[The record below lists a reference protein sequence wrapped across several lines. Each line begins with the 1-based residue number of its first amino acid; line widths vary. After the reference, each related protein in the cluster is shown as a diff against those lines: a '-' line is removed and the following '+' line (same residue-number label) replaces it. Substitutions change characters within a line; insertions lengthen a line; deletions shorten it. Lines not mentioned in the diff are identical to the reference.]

1 MRVTMLK
8 VVTLAAVIAVV
19 APACATRG
27 FVRTETAVVDA
38 KIDTVAATVEETQER
53 TLQNGERIGEVDQ
66 RAMEAGQAAQMS
78 QAAADGAAM
87 AADAVGTR
95 VDDIE
100 AMAGRLI
107 FEVTLSEDQGNF
119 ASGRNDL
126 PDAARARIDQ
136 LIGQLSADGQNEFIE
151 IEGHT
156 DSTGGE
162 NYNLELGME
171 RAEAVKRYLYE
182 QHNVPLHKMNT
193 FSYGEARP
201 AAPNDTPQGR
211 AQNRRVVIRVR
222 T

>member
-8 VVTLAAVIAVV
+8 LVTLAALIALV

-38 KIDTVAATVEETQER
+38 KIDTVAGAVEEVQER
-53 TLQNGERIGEVDQ
+53 ALQNGERIGEVDQ
-66 RAMEAGQAAQMS
+66 RAMAAGQAAQMS
-78 QAAADGAAM
+78 QAAADGAAAA
-87 AADAVGTR
+87 AADVDVR
-95 VDDIE
+95 VDE
-100 AMAGRLI
+100 MAAMAGRLI

-119 ASGRNDL
+119 ASGQDGL

-136 LIGQLSADGQNEFIE
+136 LIGQLAADGQNEFIE

-156 DSTGGE
+156 DSIGGA
-162 NYNLELGME
+162 NFNLRLGMS
-171 RAEAVKRYLYE
+171 RAEAVQRYLYE
-182 QHNVPLHKMNT
+182 QHNVPLHKMSVY
-193 FSYGEARP
+193 SYGEERP
-201 AAPNDTPQGR
+201 AAPNDTAQGR

>member
-66 RAMEAGQAAQMS
+66 RAMEAGQAARMS

-95 VDDIE
+95 VDEIQ

-107 FEVTLSEDQGNF
+107 FEVTLSENQGNF
-119 ASGRNDL
+119 ASGRDDL

-182 QHNVPLHKMNT
+182 QHNVPLHKMNV

-201 AAPNDTPQGR
+201 AAPNDTAAGR

>member
-8 VVTLAAVIAVV
+8 VVTLAALVALV

-38 KIDTVAATVEETQER
+38 KIDSVAGMVEETQER
-53 TLQNGERIGEVDQ
+53 ALQNGERIGEVDQ
-66 RAMEAGQAAQMS
+66 RAMSAGQAAQMS
-78 QAAADGAAM
+78 QAAADGAAL
-87 AADAVGTR
+87 AAEEVGGR
-95 VDDIE
+95 VDAME
-100 AMAGRLI
+100 ARADRLI
-107 FEVTLSEDQGNF
+107 LEVTLSEDQGNF
-119 ASGRNDL
+119 AAGQDVL

-136 LIGQLSADGQNEFIE
+136 LVGQLQADGQAEFIE

-156 DSTGGE
+156 DSTGDP
-162 NYNLELGME
+162 NYNMRLGMR

-182 QHNVPLHKMNT
+182 QHDVPLHKMNV
-193 FSYGEARP
+193 FSYGEERP
-201 AAPNDTPQGR
+201 AASNDTPQGR

>member
-1 MRVTMLK
+1 MRVTMSKL
-8 VVTLAAVIAVV
+8 VTLAALIALV

-38 KIDTVAATVEETQER
+38 KIDTVAGAVEEVQER
-53 TLQNGERIGEVDQ
+53 ALQNGERIGEVDQ
-66 RAMEAGQAAQMS
+66 RAMAAGQAAQMS
-78 QAAADGAAM
+78 QAAADGAAAA
-87 AADAVGTR
+87 AADVGVR

-100 AMAGRLI
+100 ARAGRLI

-119 ASGRNDL
+119 ASGQDGL

-136 LIGQLSADGQNEFIE
+136 LIGQLAADGQNEFIE

-156 DSTGGE
+156 DSTGGA
-162 NYNLELGME
+162 NFNLRLGMS
-171 RAEAVKRYLYE
+171 RAEAVQRYLYE
-182 QHNVPLHKMNT
+182 QHNVPLHKMSVY
-193 FSYGEARP
+193 SYGEERP
-201 AAPNDTPQGR
+201 AAPNDTAQGR

>member
-1 MRVTMLK
+1 MRVKMFK
-8 VVTLAAVIAVV
+8 VVTLAAVVAVV

-27 FVRTETAVVDA
+27 FVRTETAVVDV
-38 KIDTVAATVEETQER
+38 KIDTVAETVEETQER
-53 TLQNGERIGEVDQ
+53 TIQNGERIGEVDQ

-87 AADAVGTR
+87 AAQDVDAR
-95 VDDIE
+95 VDE
-100 AMAGRLI
+100 MAVMAGRLI
-107 FEVTLSEDQGNF
+107 FEVTLSEDEGNF
-119 ASGRNDL
+119 ESGGADL

-136 LIGQLSADGQNEFIE
+136 LIGQLQADAQNEFLE

-156 DSTGGE
+156 DATGGE
-162 NYNLELGME
+162 NNNLELGMQ

-182 QHNVPLHKMNT
+182 QHNVPLHKMNV
-193 FSYGEARP
+193 FSYGEANP
-201 AAPNDTPQGR
+201 VASNDTPEGR

>member
-8 VVTLAAVIAVV
+8 ALALTAVIAAV

-38 KIDTVAATVEETQER
+38 KIDSLAGTVEETQER

-87 AADAVGTR
+87 AAEAVDGR
-95 VDDIE
+95 VDAIE

-119 ASGRNDL
+119 ESGRADL
-126 PDAARARIDQ
+126 PGAARARIDQ
-136 LIGQLSADGQNEFIE
+136 LIGQLQADAQNEFIE

-156 DSTGGE
+156 DSTGGA
-162 NYNLELGME
+162 NRNMALGMQ

-182 QHNVPLHKMNT
+182 QHNVPLHKMNV
-193 FSYGEARP
+193 FSYGEDRP
-201 AAPNDTPQGR
+201 AAPNDTAQGR

>member
-95 VDDIE
+95 VDEIE

-201 AAPNDTPQGR
+201 AAPNDTPGGR

>member
-87 AADAVGTR
+87 AAEAVGTR

>member
-8 VVTLAAVIAVV
+8 VVTLAALVALV

-38 KIDTVAATVEETQER
+38 KIDSVAGMVEETQER
-53 TLQNGERIGEVDQ
+53 ALQNGERIGEVDQ
-66 RAMEAGQAAQMS
+66 RAMSAGQAAQMS
-78 QAAADGAAM
+78 QAAADGAAL
-87 AADAVGTR
+87 AAEEVGGR
-95 VDDIE
+95 VAAME
-100 AMAGRLI
+100 ARADRLI
-107 FEVTLSEDQGNF
+107 LEVTLSEDQGNF
-119 ASGRNDL
+119 AAGQDAL

-136 LIGQLSADGQNEFIE
+136 LVGQLQADGQAEFIE

-156 DSTGGE
+156 DSTGDP
-162 NYNLELGME
+162 NYNMRLGMR

-182 QHNVPLHKMNT
+182 QHDVPLHKMNV
-193 FSYGEARP
+193 FSYGEERP
-201 AAPNDTPQGR
+201 AAPNDTPEGR

>member
-8 VVTLAAVIAVV
+8 VVTVAAVIAVV

-87 AADAVGTR
+87 AADAVGMR

-201 AAPNDTPQGR
+201 AAPNDTTQGR

>member
-1 MRVTMLK
+1 MLK
-8 VVTLAAVIAVV
+8 VVTVAAVIAVV

-66 RAMEAGQAAQMS
+66 RAMEAGQAARMS

-87 AADAVGTR
+87 AADAVGMR

-182 QHNVPLHKMNT
+182 QHNVPLHKMNV

-201 AAPNDTPQGR
+201 AAPNDTTQGR

>member
-8 VVTLAAVIAVV
+8 VVTLAALVALV

-38 KIDTVAATVEETQER
+38 KIDSVAGMVEETQER
-53 TLQNGERIGEVDQ
+53 ALQNGERIGEVDQ
-66 RAMEAGQAAQMS
+66 RAMSAGQAAQMS
-78 QAAADGAAM
+78 QAAADGAAL
-87 AADAVGTR
+87 AAEEVGGR
-95 VDDIE
+95 VAAME
-100 AMAGRLI
+100 ARADRLI
-107 FEVTLSEDQGNF
+107 LEVTLSEDQGNF
-119 ASGRNDL
+119 AAGQDAL

-136 LIGQLSADGQNEFIE
+136 LVGQLQADGQAEFIE

-156 DSTGGE
+156 DSTGDP
-162 NYNLELGME
+162 NFNLRLGMR

-182 QHNVPLHKMNT
+182 QHNVPLHKMNV
-193 FSYGEARP
+193 FSYGEERP
-201 AAPNDTPQGR
+201 AAPNDTAEGR

>member
-1 MRVTMLK
+1 MLK
-8 VVTLAAVIAVV
+8 VVTVAAVIAVV

-66 RAMEAGQAAQMS
+66 RAMEAGQAARMS

-87 AADAVGTR
+87 AADAVGMR

-201 AAPNDTPQGR
+201 AAPNDTTQGR

>member
-66 RAMEAGQAAQMS
+66 RAMEAGPAAQMS

>member
-8 VVTLAAVIAVV
+8 VVTLAALVALV

-38 KIDTVAATVEETQER
+38 KIDSVAGMVEETQER
-53 TLQNGERIGEVDQ
+53 ALQNGERIGEVDQ
-66 RAMEAGQAAQMS
+66 RAMSAGQAAQMS
-78 QAAADGAAM
+78 QAAADGAAS
-87 AADAVGTR
+87 AAAEVGVR
-95 VDDIE
+95 VDDME
-100 AMAGRLI
+100 ARADRLI
-107 FEVTLSEDQGNF
+107 LEVTLSEDQGNF
-119 ASGRNDL
+119 AAGQDAL

-136 LIGQLSADGQNEFIE
+136 LVGQLQADGQAEFIE

-156 DSTGGE
+156 DSTGDP
-162 NYNLELGME
+162 NFNMRLGLR

-182 QHNVPLHKMNT
+182 QHNVPLHKMNV
-193 FSYGEARP
+193 FSYGEERP
-201 AAPNDTPQGR
+201 AASNDTPAGR

>member
-87 AADAVGTR
+87 AADAVGMR

-119 ASGRNDL
+119 ASGRSDL

-201 AAPNDTPQGR
+201 AAPNDTTQGR